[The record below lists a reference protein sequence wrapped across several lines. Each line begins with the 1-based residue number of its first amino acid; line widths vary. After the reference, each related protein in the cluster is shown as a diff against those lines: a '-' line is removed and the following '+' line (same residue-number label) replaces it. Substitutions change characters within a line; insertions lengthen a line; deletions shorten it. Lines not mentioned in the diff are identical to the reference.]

1 MTLDR
6 EAPTVPVAAFA
17 WEASKVGLRMITRK
31 GLHHASSRGR
41 QNLCMNHPP
50 SSAAALATCLR
61 LRAQLMGH
69 MVERAR
75 INPAA
80 PTAGIKTM

>member
-1 MTLDR
+1 MT
-6 EAPTVPVAAFA
+6 
-17 WEASKVGLRMITRK
+17 TRK
-31 GLHHASSRGR
+31 GLHHASCRGR
-41 QNLCMNHPP
+41 QNLCMNQPT
-50 SSAAALATCLR
+50 SSAAALASRLR

-80 PTAGIKTM
+80 PTAGIKTMEVAAQMLCVIKELGAGKR